1 MPALQVLLPETCYY
15 FAFVDLPHKQIDTL
29 TPWRFAAGLY
39 AAHVLQKEHNI
50 PVELVE
56 AADYVGGR
64 VKQVRTLLCFCLR
77 TLLIILFYSKIKY
90 YSIHKK

>member
-1 MPALQVLLPETCYY
+1 MQHPVVIVGAGAAGPSAGDPFIILHLCG
-15 FAFVDLPHKQIDTL
+15 FVCHTNKSTRS
-29 TPWRFAAGLY
+29 PWRFAAGLY

-64 VKQVRTLLCFCLR
+64 VKQVRSD
-77 TLLIILFYSKIKY
+77 LLIYALY
-90 YSIHKK
+90 

>member
-1 MPALQVLLPETCYY
+1 MQHPVVIVGAGAAGASAGGLYDLCG
-15 FAFVDLPHKQIDTL
+15 FVCHTNKSARS
-29 TPWRFAAGLY
+29 PWRFAAGLY

-64 VKQVRTLLCFCLR
+64 VKQVRSMFLF
-77 TLLIILFYSKIKY
+77 TLLIDYFIIR
-90 YSIHKK
+90 KK